1 MGTARLGG
9 HRSRFLRPIASY
21 GRVGREL
28 MRNLNRPWSDDER
41 DPSDTI
47 A

>member
-1 MGTARLGG
+1 MGG
-9 HRSRFLRPIASY
+9 HRSVSFDVSASY